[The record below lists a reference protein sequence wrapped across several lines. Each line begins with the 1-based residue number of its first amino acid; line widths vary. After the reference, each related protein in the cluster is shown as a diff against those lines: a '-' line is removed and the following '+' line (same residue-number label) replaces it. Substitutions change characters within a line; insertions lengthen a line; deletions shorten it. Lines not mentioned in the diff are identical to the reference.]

1 MIARKDT
8 SGIEA
13 IRPAKSE
20 DRLAISETATITTAV
35 IKVLIKIYIINE
47 DLAGYPERLSPIKIT
62 LLSPRVS
69 S

>member
-20 DRLAISETATITTAV
+20 DRLDISETATTTTAV
-35 IKVLIKIYIINE
+35 IKVLIKIYIIN
-47 DLAGYPERLSPIKIT
+47 
-62 LLSPRVS
+62 
-69 S
+69 